1 MVHLHTPEQAVDWLR
16 ARVRG
21 TLQTDSR
28 AVQAGDG
35 LIVWPGAAADGR
47 KFVASALDAGATAC
61 LVEHRGVDGFGFSD
75 ARVASYSD
83 LKSACGPIAALYCDA
98 PSQEL
103 DMVAVSGTNGK
114 TSTAWWLAQA
124 LGRLGRPCGVVG
136 TLGVGAPGS
145 LQVNGLTTPDPILL
159 QQQLRHFVNQGMTAC
174 ALEASSIGLAENR
187 LDATRFKVAV
197 FTNLT
202 QDHLDYHH
210 SMAAYWAAK
219 QRLFSWPGL
228 QAAVINIDDA
238 HGNALCADLNGKG
251 LDVWSVSCT
260 LPARLQAQNIAT
272 DAQGTHF
279 DVVEGDAHHHLSTRM
294 LGGYNVSNV
303 LGVLGALRALHV
315 PLADALLA
323 CTHLQSVPGRMESVN
338 ALAGPLAVVDYAHS
352 PDALEKA
359 LGALRPV
366 ATQRQGRVWC
376 VFGCGGNRDTGKR
389 PLMGAAAER
398 CADQVVVTSDNPRSE
413 SPAQII
419 HQITQGLRVPAAAVV
434 EPDRALAI
442 AYALRTAQPQDVVL
456 IAGKGH
462 EDYQEVHGLR
472 SFFSDKQ
479 CAEQV
484 LQQLGAAQAPRGLA

>member
-1 MVHLHTPEQAVDWLR
+1 MLQLHTPDQAAHWLR
-16 ARVRG
+16 ERVRG

-28 AVQAGDG
+28 VLQAGDG
-35 LIVWPGAAADGR
+35 LIVWPGAAIDGR
-47 KFVASALDAGATAC
+47 KFVASALDAGAAAC
-61 LVEHRGVDGFGFSD
+61 LVEHADVEAFGFAD
-75 ARVASYSD
+75 ERVASYSQ

-98 PSQEL
+98 PSQQL
-103 DMVAVSGTNGK
+103 DMVAVTGTNGK

-136 TLGVGAPGS
+136 TLGVGAPGA

-159 QQQLRHFVNQGMTAC
+159 QQQLRHFVNQGLTAC

-210 SMAAYWAAK
+210 GMADYWAAK

-228 QAAVINIDDA
+228 QAAVINIDDP
-238 HGNALCADLNGKG
+238 HGSALCAELNRSG

-260 LPARLQAQNIAT
+260 APARLQAQNIAT
-272 DAQGTHF
+272 DAQGMHF
-279 DVVEGDAHHHLSTRM
+279 DVVEGDVRHHLSTRM
-294 LGGYNVSNV
+294 LGAYNVSNL

-323 CTHLQSVPGRMESVN
+323 CAELQSVPGRMESVD
-338 ALAGPLAVVDYAHS
+338 ALTGPLTVVDYAHS

-359 LGALRPV
+359 LGALRPL
-366 ATQRQGRVWC
+366 ATQREGRLWC
-376 VFGCGGNRDTGKR
+376 VFGCGGDRDTGKR

-398 CADQVVVTSDNPRSE
+398 YADQLVVTSDNPRTEDPSH
-413 SPAQII
+413 II
-419 HQITQGLRVPAAAVV
+419 RQITQGLSAPSAAMM
-434 EPDRALAI
+434 EPDRAQAI

-462 EDYQEVHGLR
+462 ENYQEVHGLR
-472 SFFSDKQ
+472 SFFSDRQ

-484 LQQLGAAQAPRGLA
+484 LQQLGAAQTQGGLA